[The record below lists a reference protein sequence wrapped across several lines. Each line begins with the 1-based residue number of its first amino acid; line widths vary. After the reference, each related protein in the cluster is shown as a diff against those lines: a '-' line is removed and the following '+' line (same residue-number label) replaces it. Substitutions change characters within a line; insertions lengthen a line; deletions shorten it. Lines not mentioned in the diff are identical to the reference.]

1 MPLPLEGK
9 VALVTGSSRGIGK
22 AIALQ
27 LAEDGADIVIC
38 ARSEAPTE
46 DLPGSIGET
55 AEAVRAR
62 GRRALALKVDVSE
75 DADLHAAI
83 DATLREFGRIDILVN
98 NAGII
103 SAGPF
108 LGGDPDLI
116 DVFYRT
122 NVRGPYVLSQLAAAA
137 MAGQGS
143 GVIVN
148 ISSGAARHP
157 APPAPGEAPRAR
169 PNGSGLVY
177 GVSKAAL
184 DRIGSGIAAELF
196 DKNIASFQIYPGFT
210 ITERNS
216 RTARGSPVD
225 PSRAERP
232 ETTAKAVAFLCRDPM
247 AHTGRIFQS
256 RQVVDENGL

>member
-1 MPLPLEGK
+1 MALTLDGK

-27 LAEDGADIVIC
+27 LAEDGADIVVC
-38 ARSEAPTE
+38 ARSEQSTE
-46 DLPGSIGET
+46 ELPGSIGET
-55 AEAVRAR
+55 AEAVRAK
-62 GRRALALKVDVSE
+62 GRRCLALKVDVG
-75 DADLHAAI
+75 DVDDLRRAVAT
-83 DATLREFGRIDILVN
+83 TLRQFGRIDILVN
-98 NAGII
+98 NAGVI

-108 LGGDPDLI
+108 LGGEPAVLDD
-116 DVFYRT
+116 FYRT
-122 NVRGPYVLSQLAAAA
+122 NVRGPYVLSQLAAEA
-137 MAGQGS
+137 MARQRA

-157 APPAPGEAPRAR
+157 PAPQPGEPPRAR

-177 GVSKAAL
+177 GMTKAAL
-184 DRIGSGIAAELF
+184 DRMGSGIAAELF
-196 DKNIASFQIYPGFT
+196 DKSIASFQVYPGFT

-216 RTARGSPVD
+216 RGGRAAQVD
-225 PSRAERP
+225 ASRAERP

-247 AHTGRIFQS
+247 QHTGRIFQS